1 MTSYVNFYV
10 EKTHLL
16 RPPLGDVR
24 NQPIKRLMAALIYI
38 YYIIYYIYY
47 IYYIYIYYI
56 YIIYIICIIYYIY
69 NIYPRIQPLL
79 FKRGFPNDYY

>member
-1 MTSYVNFYV
+1 MTSYVNSYV

-38 YYIIYYIYY
+38 YIGTAGSLFVCGQKTLSETIGEFWWD
-47 IYYIYIYYI
+47 
-56 YIIYIICIIYYIY
+56 Y
-69 NIYPRIQPLL
+69 NKQLQKLL
-79 FKRGFPNDYY
+79 GKLLGTIRKIVI